1 MSAAASWHDEDP
13 AGIEA
18 TAELRGE
25 TLVWQM
31 LLHQARANFANLAA
45 WPHDQLRRKSLD
57 VVADLIYIAEK
68 LLGALDDVLD
78 PKQND
83 HGHSLSVQNLTA
95 RIDRAQQALRTVQ

>member
-1 MSAAASWHDEDP
+1 MSAAAWHDQDP

-31 LLHQARANFANLAA
+31 LLHQARANLGNLAA

-57 VVADLIYIAEK
+57 VAADLIYIAEQ
-68 LLGALDDVLD
+68 LLTALDDVLD
-78 PKQND
+78 PKAGDQ
-83 HGHSLSVQNLTA
+83 GHSLSVRALTN
-95 RIDRAQQALRTVQ
+95 RLDTAQRALRTVQ